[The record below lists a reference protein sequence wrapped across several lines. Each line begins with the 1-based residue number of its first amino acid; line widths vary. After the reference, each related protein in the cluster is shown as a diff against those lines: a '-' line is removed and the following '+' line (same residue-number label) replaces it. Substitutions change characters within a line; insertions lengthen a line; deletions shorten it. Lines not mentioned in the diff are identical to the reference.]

1 MTRRLN
7 IRPST
12 GVYATYK
19 NIRYDPWTAIAEF
32 VDNST
37 QSYYDNKNK
46 LTAIKYWKGLRVEVC
61 YEKDENG
68 NEVLTISDNAYGM
81 DYHDFQRAI
90 VLDSPPKK
98 PTRSEFGMGLKTAAC
113 WFGRMWSVES
123 TELGSGIRYTATVD
137 VDMLHKYKNEE
148 IEVEETEC
156 SKKDHGTTIR
166 IWNLNRTIRGR
177 QVKKTKDQLCG
188 IYRHDLR
195 SGEIVISYNDEDLQ
209 YSDPAILTEDLPD
222 GSIKVWRQEVD
233 FVVPHSSGNYHVT
246 GFIALR
252 EEGSTSAA
260 GFTLMRRGRVIVGGY
275 ENCYRPEEVFE
286 KPNSYVYQRLFGE
299 LNLDEWPVTQT
310 KDAFDWHNGLE
321 DRLIDCLVDICR
333 DYAKKAKTYRVRQKM
348 QVPSTITD
356 IANEFEEAGIIEK
369 TMVEPTKLHLTTQA
383 PAGSKEF
390 YADNLP
396 GPSSR
401 KNIQFIGDN
410 SQFITFKHRGR
421 DRSFEFVLENSSSE
435 SSWLAIEGTQA
446 NIQRITLNVAHPFFD
461 PYTAEPKFLE
471 IMIKFAFALALAESD
486 SRSSSIDGRV
496 DPSTIRKRMNES
508 LKAVVDARSSNG

>member
-1 MTRRLN
+1 M
-7 IRPST
+7 
-12 GVYATYK
+12 
-19 NIRYDPWTAIAEF
+19 
-32 VDNST
+32 
-37 QSYYDNKNK
+37 
-46 LTAIKYWKGLRVEVC
+46 
-61 YEKDENG
+61 
-68 NEVLTISDNAYGM
+68 
-81 DYHDFQRAI
+81 
-90 VLDSPPKK
+90 
-98 PTRSEFGMGLKTAAC
+98 
-113 WFGRMWSVES
+113 
-123 TELGSGIRYTATVD
+123 
-137 VDMLHKYKNEE
+137 
-148 IEVEETEC
+148 
-156 SKKDHGTTIR
+156 
-166 IWNLNRTIRGR
+166 
-177 QVKKTKDQLCG
+177 KKTKDQLCG